1 MSGTQP
7 VVVLLAAGVGQRM
20 NSARSKV
27 LHTVGGHT
35 LLRHAVDAA
44 EAIGPAELIVVV
56 GYQRDQV
63 RAHLA
68 EIAPGAVIAV
78 QDDPQGTG
86 DAVRVGL
93 AAVAAPSDDT
103 MVVVMC
109 ADLPMLD
116 GATLRAMMST
126 HRNDRDAV
134 TVLGLPDDGDDG
146 AYVFDYVH
154 LQAALKKTANQAH
167 SSLGDVV
174 SSVRL
179 AGGQIGIHAAQDD
192 WVVRGVDDRA
202 QLASVSAEYNRRVVE
217 RWMRAGVTVMDPA
230 TTWIEADVDLNSD
243 VTLLPGTM
251 LAGATSVAWGASIG
265 PETTI
270 KDSEIGEQAVITRST
285 VELSVVGAGSRVGPY
300 ARLRPG
306 SQIGRSGIVGPFV
319 ETKNV
324 TLGEGSRLGHL
335 VYCGDATLGDGVD
348 VGAGVIFA
356 NWDSTNKAHIHI
368 GAGAVIGAGAL
379 IIPPAEVAAGAVVP
393 PGATVQPVPGRQL
406 ADEPDAM
413 LGALRELDDETAKR
427 GMEEK

>member
-1 MSGTQP
+1 MSGNQP
-7 VVVLLAAGVGQRM
+7 VVIVLAAGVGQRM
-20 NSARSKV
+20 NSSQSKV
-27 LHTVGGHT
+27 FHTVGGHT
-35 LLRHAVDAA
+35 LLRHAMDAV
-44 EAIGPAELIVVV
+44 EGIGPSELIVVV
-56 GYQRDQV
+56 GYQGDQV

-86 DAVRVGL
+86 DAVRIGL
-93 AAVAAPSDDT
+93 AAVEAPVDDT
-103 MVVVMC
+103 MVVVVC

-116 GATLRAMMST
+116 GATLRAMIST
-126 HRNDRDAV
+126 HRNERDAV

-146 AYVFDYVH
+146 AYVFDFVP
-154 LQAALKKTANQAH
+154 LQAALSATAEH

-179 AGGQIGIHAAQDD
+179 AGGQIGIHAVPDE
-192 WVVRGVDDRA
+192 WVVRGVDDRV
-202 QLASVSAEYNRRVVE
+202 QLAAVSAEYNRRVVE
-217 RWMRAGVTVMDPA
+217 HWMSAGVTVLDPA
-230 TTWIEADVDLNSD
+230 TTWIEADVDLNPD

-285 VELSVVGAGSRVGPY
+285 VDLSVVGAGSRVGPY

-306 SQIGRSGIVGPFV
+306 SQIGRDGIIGPFV

-324 TLGEGSRLGHL
+324 TLGER
-335 VYCGDATLGDGVD
+335 VD
-348 VGAGVIFA
+348 VGAGVVFA
-356 NWDSTNKAHIHI
+356 SWDSTNKAQIQI

-379 IIPPAEVAAGAVVP
+379 IISPAEVGAGAIVP
-393 PGATVQPVPGRQL
+393 PGSTVQP
-406 ADEPDAM
+406 D
-413 LGALRELDDETAKR
+413 TARR
-427 GMEEK
+427 GMEEQ

>member
-1 MSGTQP
+1 MSSTQP

-20 NSARSKV
+20 NSSRAKV

-35 LLRHAVDAA
+35 LLRHALDAV

-78 QDDPQGTG
+78 QDDPRGTG

-93 AAVAAPSDDT
+93 AAVEDPTDDT
-103 MVVVMC
+103 MVVVVC

-116 GATLRAMMST
+116 GATLRAMIST

-134 TVLGLPDDGDDG
+134 TVLGMPDDGDDG

-154 LQAALKKTANQAH
+154 LQDALNATSNR

-179 AGGQIGIHAAQDD
+179 AGGQIGIHAAQDE
-192 WVVRGVDDRA
+192 WVVRGVDDRV
-202 QLASVSAEYNRRVVE
+202 QLAAVSAEYNRRVVE
-217 RWMRAGVTVMDPA
+217 RWMSAGVTVVDPA

-265 PETTI
+265 PETTV
-270 KDSEIGEQAVITRST
+270 KDSEVGEQAVITRST
-285 VELSVVGAGSRVGPY
+285 VDLSVVGAGSRVGPY

-306 SQIGRSGIVGPFV
+306 SQIGRGGIVGPFV

-324 TLGEGSRLGHL
+324 TLGVGSRLGHL

-356 NWDSTNKAHIHI
+356 NWDSTNKAQIHI
-368 GAGAVIGAGAL
+368 GEGAVIGAGAL
-379 IIPPAEVAAGAVVP
+379 IIPPAEVAAGAVIS
-393 PGATVQPVPGRQL
+393 PGATVQPVAVRQL
-406 ADEPDAM
+406 DEPDTEP
-413 LGALRELDDETAKR
+413 GSFVVDEDAARR
-427 GMEEK
+427 GMEEQ

>member
-7 VVVLLAAGVGQRM
+7 VVVLLAAGLGQRM
-20 NSARSKV
+20 NSARPKV

-44 EAIGPAELIVVV
+44 EAVGPAELVVVV
-56 GYQRDQV
+56 GFQRELV
-63 RAHLA
+63 RAQLA

-86 DAVRVGL
+86 DAVRAGL
-93 AAVAAPSDDT
+93 AALDAPSDDT

-116 GATLRAMMST
+116 GLTLRAMMSA

-134 TVLGLPDDGDDG
+134 TVLGAPDDADDG
-146 AYVFDYVH
+146 TYVFDYVH
-154 LQAALKKTANQAH
+154 LRAALDATIGQPQ

-179 AGGQIGIHAAQDD
+179 AGGQIGIHAVDDD
-192 WVVRGVDDRA
+192 WVVRSVDDRV
-202 QLASVSAEYNRRVVE
+202 QLAAASAEYNRRVVG

-230 TTWIEADVDLNSD
+230 TTWIEADVDLSSD
-243 VTLLPGTM
+243 VTLLPGAM
-251 LAGATSVAWGASIG
+251 LLGATSVACGASIG
-265 PETTI
+265 PETTV

-285 VELSVVGAGSRVGPY
+285 VELSVVGAGTRVGPY
-300 ARLRPG
+300 SRLRPG
-306 SQIGRSGIVGPFV
+306 TQLGGSVVVGSFV

-324 TLGEGSRLGHL
+324 TVEQGTHL
-335 VYCGDATLGDGVD
+335 DESVDGTDARRSSYEED
-348 VGAGVIFA
+348 V
-356 NWDSTNKAHIHI
+356 
-368 GAGAVIGAGAL
+368 
-379 IIPPAEVAAGAVVP
+379 
-393 PGATVQPVPGRQL
+393 
-406 ADEPDAM
+406 
-413 LGALRELDDETAKR
+413 AKR